1 MPGLFITFEGIE
13 GCGKSTQAAR
23 LADALEALGR
33 KVLRT
38 RQPGGSAIGQKIRE
52 ILLDRAN
59 ASLTALAELLLYEA
73 DRAQHVSE
81 VIGPA
86 LDRGEIVISD
96 RYADATT
103 AYQGAARGLDP
114 RTVAELNRI
123 ATGGLVPERTF
134 VLDLAPDVALARA
147 KARGAPDRLEA
158 EGLAFH
164 QRVRDG
170 YLAIAKAEPARVRI
184 VDASRSV
191 EAIARGIL
199 EEVLE
204 ACRMALP

>member
-33 KVLRT
+33 TVLRT

-59 ASLTALAELLLYEA
+59 AALTPLAEIFLYEA

-81 VIGPA
+81 VIRPA
-86 LDRGEIVISD
+86 LDRGEVVISD

-134 VLDLAPDVALARA
+134 VLDLAPDVALGRA

-158 EGLAFH
+158 ESLAFH

-170 YLAIAKAEPARVRI
+170 YLAIAKAEPARVKV

-191 EAIARGIL
+191 EAIAKD
-199 EEVLE
+199 VLE

>member
-23 LADALEALGR
+23 LADALEAGGR

-59 ASLTALAELLLYEA
+59 TALTPLAELLLYEA

-81 VIGPA
+81 VIRPA
-86 LDRGEIVISD
+86 LDRGEVVISD
-96 RYADATT
+96 RYADATA

-134 VLDLAPDVALARA
+134 VLDLAPDVALGRA

-184 VDASRSV
+184 VDASGTV
-191 EAIARGIL
+191 ESIAQGIL
-199 EEVLE
+199 EEVLQ
-204 ACRMALP
+204 ACRMSFP